1 MPFRLSRGLCCKVQ
15 YLCCMPLSPL
25 APYHVPIDVNP
36 YLSLDR
42 PLCQYFCPPEVMG
55 SFLYFSLCCNQSYKL
70 SHFHLGVTLP
80 PQCLLYDFYLVL
92 GVGRVTD
99 RDASVLARL
108 LASTCILNSVT
119 QFLDVAIS
127 IGTPNVS
134 VGIIPNVT
142 D

>member
-1 MPFRLSRGLCCKVQ
+1 MLYAFVTPCTVPRAHRCVLCVISTIWF
-15 YLCCMPLSPL
+15 PL
-25 APYHVPIDVNP
+25 VNP

-134 VGIIPNVT
+134 VSIIPNVT

>member
-1 MPFRLSRGLCCKVQ
+1 MLYAFVTPCTVPGSHRCVLYVVSTVWF
-15 YLCCMPLSPL
+15 PL
-25 APYHVPIDVNP
+25 VNP

-42 PLCQYFCPPEVMG
+42 PLCQYLCPPEVMG
-55 SFLYFSLCCNQSYKL
+55 SLLYFSLCCNQSYEF
-70 SHFHLGVTLP
+70 SHSYLGVTPPPP
-80 PQCLLYDFYLVL
+80 PQCLLNDFYLVL

-99 RDASVLARL
+99 RDAYVLACL

-119 QFLDVAIS
+119 QFLDVSFS

-134 VGIIPNVT
+134 VGIMSSVT